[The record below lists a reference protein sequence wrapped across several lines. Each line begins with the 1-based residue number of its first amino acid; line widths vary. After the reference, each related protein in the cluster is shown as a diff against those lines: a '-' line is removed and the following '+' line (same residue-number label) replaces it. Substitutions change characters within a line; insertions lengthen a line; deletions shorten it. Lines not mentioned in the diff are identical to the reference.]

1 MSYTIP
7 YSLFYLRFDREHVK
21 PGWSASLGARSIVNA
36 GVKPMVNKR
45 NDLKRPGPG
54 RPPKDLAKA
63 RILDAAQRVFLKRGY
78 QSASLDE
85 IAATAPASKPTIYA
99 HFAGKEAL
107 FEAVV
112 ARVIEGLTDFEGFAP
127 KRRSVQDR
135 LASLGIEVVE
145 RFIEETIGIT
155 RATIAEADR
164 FPALSR
170 QVHEHGRDRAAA
182 AVSHVLNDATHAL
195 SRGAKGPFGPKRSV
209 STAQI
214 FMDLILLPM
223 IMRALM
229 GERAKDLRSEL
240 PAFVRERVSFFL
252 AACEAD
258 WGK

>member
-1 MSYTIP
+1 
-7 YSLFYLRFDREHVK
+7 
-21 PGWSASLGARSIVNA
+21 
-36 GVKPMVNKR
+36 MVSKH
-45 NDLKRPGPG
+45 NDLKRPRPG
-54 RPPKDLAKA
+54 RPPKDQAGDVKA
-63 RILDAAQRVFLKRGY
+63 RILDAAQRIFLKRGY

-85 IAATAPASKPTIYA
+85 IAETAPVSKPTIYA
-99 HFAGKEAL
+99 HFPGKEAL

-127 KRRSVQDR
+127 KGRSVQDR
-135 LASLGIEVVE
+135 LASLGIEVVQ
-145 RFIEETIGIT
+145 RFIDETIGIT

-182 AVSHVLNDATHAL
+182 AVSHVLNDATHTL

-229 GERAKDLRSEL
+229 GEGAKELRSEL
-240 PAFVRERVSFFL
+240 PAFARERVSFFL

>member
-1 MSYTIP
+1 
-7 YSLFYLRFDREHVK
+7 
-21 PGWSASLGARSIVNA
+21 LGARSIVNA
-36 GVKPMVNKR
+36 EVKPMVSKR
-45 NDLKRPGPG
+45 NDLKRPRPG
-54 RPPKDLAKA
+54 RPPKDLAGDVKA

-85 IAATAPASKPTIYA
+85 IAQTAPASKPTIYA
-99 HFAGKEAL
+99 HFPGKEAL

-112 ARVIEGLTDFEGFAP
+112 ARVIEGLTDFESFAP
-127 KRRSVQDR
+127 KGRSVQDK
-135 LASLGIEVVE
+135 LASLGAEVVE
-145 RFIEETIGIT
+145 RFIDETIGIT

-182 AVSHVLNDATHAL
+182 AVSHVLNDATHML
-195 SRGAKGPFGPKRSV
+195 SRRAKGPFGPKRSV

-223 IMRALM
+223 VMRALM
-229 GERAKDLRSEL
+229 GEGAKELRSEL
-240 PAFVRERVSFFL
+240 PVFVGERVSFFL

>member
-1 MSYTIP
+1 M
-7 YSLFYLRFDREHVK
+7 VK
-21 PGWSASLGARSIVNA
+21 
-36 GVKPMVNKR
+36 KDD
-45 NDLKRPGPG
+45 DLKRPRLG
-54 RPPKDLAKA
+54 RPPKELAGDVKA
-63 RILDAAQRVFLKRGY
+63 RILDAAQRVFLTRGY

-85 IAATAPASKPTIYA
+85 IAEGASASKPTIYA
-99 HFAGKEAL
+99 HFEGKEAL

-112 ARVIEGLTDFEGFAP
+112 ARVIDGLTNFDGFEP
-127 KRRSVQDR
+127 KGRNVQDR

-145 RFIEETIGIT
+145 RFLEETIAVT

-170 QVHEHGRDRAAA
+170 HVHEAGRDRAAA
-182 AVSHVLNDATHAL
+182 AVSHVLSDATHEL
-195 SRGAKGPFGPKRSV
+195 SRGSKGPFSPKRSLT
-209 STAQI
+209 TAQI

-223 IMRALM
+223 LMRALM
-229 GERAKDLRSEL
+229 GEGAKELRSEL

>member
-1 MSYTIP
+1 
-7 YSLFYLRFDREHVK
+7 LRFDREHVK
-21 PGWSASLGARSIVNA
+21 PELSASLGARSIVNA
-36 GVKPMVNKR
+36 GMSRMVSKQNE
-45 NDLKRPGPG
+45 LKRPRPG
-54 RPPKDLAKA
+54 RPPKDQAGDVKA

-85 IAATAPASKPTIYA
+85 IAETAPASKPTIYA
-99 HFAGKEAL
+99 HFPGKEAL

-127 KRRSVQDR
+127 KGRSVQDR
-135 LASLGIEVVE
+135 LASLGIEVVQ
-145 RFIEETIGIT
+145 RFIDETIGIT

-182 AVSHVLNDATHAL
+182 AVSHVLNDATHTL
-195 SRGAKGPFGPKRSV
+195 SRGAKGPFGSKRSV

-229 GERAKDLRSEL
+229 GEGAKELRSEL

-258 WGK
+258 WAK

>member
-1 MSYTIP
+1 
-7 YSLFYLRFDREHVK
+7 
-21 PGWSASLGARSIVNA
+21 VNA
-36 GVKPMVNKR
+36 EVKPMASKH
-45 NDLKRPGPG
+45 DLKRPRLG
-54 RPPKDLAKA
+54 RPPKDLAGDVKA

-85 IAATAPASKPTIYA
+85 IAQAAPASKPTIYA
-99 HFAGKEAL
+99 HFPGKEAL

-112 ARVIEGLTDFEGFAP
+112 ARVIAGLTNFEGFEP
-127 KRRSVQDR
+127 KGRTVQEK
-135 LASLGIEVVE
+135 LANLGTELVE
-145 RFIEETIGIT
+145 RFIDETIGIT

-170 QVHEHGRDRAAA
+170 HVHEHGRDRAAA

-195 SRGAKGPFGPKRSV
+195 SRSSKGPFGPKRTV

-229 GERAKDLRSEL
+229 GEGAKELRSEL
-240 PAFVRERVSFFL
+240 PSFVRERVSFFL

>member
-1 MSYTIP
+1 
-7 YSLFYLRFDREHVK
+7 LRFDRGHVK
-21 PGWSASLGARSIVNA
+21 PELSASLGARSIVNA
-36 GVKPMVNKR
+36 EVKPMVSKR
-45 NDLKRPGPG
+45 NDLKRPRPG
-54 RPPKDLAKA
+54 RPPKGLAGDVKA

-85 IAATAPASKPTIYA
+85 IAQTAPASKPTIYA
-99 HFAGKEAL
+99 HFPGKEAL

-127 KRRSVQDR
+127 KGRSVQDK
-135 LASLGIEVVE
+135 LASLGAEVVE
-145 RFIEETIGIT
+145 RFIDETIGIT

-182 AVSHVLNDATHAL
+182 AVSHVLNDATHTL
-195 SRGAKGPFGPKRSV
+195 SRGAKGPFGSKRSV

-229 GERAKDLRSEL
+229 GEGVRELRSEL

>member
-1 MSYTIP
+1 MSSRISSEHGR
-7 YSLFYLRFDREHVK
+7 SL
-21 PGWSASLGARSIVNA
+21 VNA
-36 GVKPMVNKR
+36 RVKPMVNKR
-45 NDLKRPGPG
+45 NDLKRPRPG
-54 RPPKDLAKA
+54 RPPKDLAGDVKA

-85 IAATAPASKPTIYA
+85 IAETAPASKPTIYA
-99 HFAGKEAL
+99 HFPGKEAL

-127 KRRSVQDR
+127 KGRSVQDR
-135 LASLGIEVVE
+135 LASLGIEVVQ
-145 RFIEETIGIT
+145 RFIDETIGIT

-182 AVSHVLNDATHAL
+182 AVSHVLNDATHTL
-195 SRGAKGPFGPKRSV
+195 SRGAKGPFGSKRSV

-229 GERAKDLRSEL
+229 GEGAKELRGEL

-258 WGK
+258 WAK

>member
-1 MSYTIP
+1 
-7 YSLFYLRFDREHVK
+7 
-21 PGWSASLGARSIVNA
+21 
-36 GVKPMVNKR
+36 MVSKH
-45 NDLKRPGPG
+45 NDLKRPRLG
-54 RPPKDLAKA
+54 RPPKDLAGNVKT

-85 IAATAPASKPTIYA
+85 IAETAPASKPTIYA
-99 HFAGKEAL
+99 HFPGKEAL

-112 ARVIEGLTDFEGFAP
+112 ARVIEGLTDFEAFAP
-127 KRRSVQDR
+127 KGRSVQDK
-135 LASLGIEVVE
+135 LASLGIEVVQ
-145 RFIEETIGIT
+145 RFIDETIGIT

-182 AVSHVLNDATHAL
+182 AVSHVLNDATHTL

-229 GERAKDLRSEL
+229 GEGAKELRSEL
-240 PAFVRERVSFFL
+240 PAFARERVSFFL

>member
-1 MSYTIP
+1 MMT
-7 YSLFYLRFDREHVK
+7 RDK
-21 PGWSASLGARSIVNA
+21 Q
-36 GVKPMVNKR
+36 
-45 NDLKRPGPG
+45 LKRPQVRPG
-54 RPPKDLAKA
+54 RPSKDMAGDVKA

-85 IAATAPASKPTIYA
+85 IAETAPASKPTIYA
-99 HFAGKEAL
+99 HFQGKQAL

-112 ARVIEGLTDFEGFAP
+112 ARVLDGLTNFEGFEP
-127 KRRSVQDR
+127 RGRTVQDK
-135 LASLGIEVVE
+135 LTSLGTEVVE
-145 RFIEETIGIT
+145 RFLEETVGVT

-170 QVHEHGRDRAAA
+170 HVHEAGRDRAAA
-182 AVSHVLNDATHAL
+182 AVSPVLNDATNTL
-195 SRGAKGPFGPKRSV
+195 SRGSKGPFSAKRTLT
-209 STAQI
+209 TAQI

-223 IMRALM
+223 LMRALM
-229 GERAKDLRSEL
+229 GEGAKELRGEL

>member
-1 MSYTIP
+1 LS
-7 YSLFYLRFDREHVK
+7 FDREHVK
-21 PGWSASLGARSIVNA
+21 PELSASLGARSIVNA
-36 GVKPMVNKR
+36 EVKAMVSKR
-45 NDLKRPGPG
+45 NDLKRPRPG
-54 RPPKDLAKA
+54 RPPKDQAGDVKA

-85 IAATAPASKPTIYA
+85 IAETAPASKPTIYA
-99 HFAGKEAL
+99 HFPGKEAL

-112 ARVIEGLTDFEGFAP
+112 ARVIEGLTDFEAFAP
-127 KRRSVQDR
+127 KGRSVQDR

-145 RFIEETIGIT
+145 RFIDETIGIT

-182 AVSHVLNDATHAL
+182 AVSHVLNDATHTL

-229 GERAKDLRSEL
+229 GEGAKELRSEL
-240 PAFVRERVSFFL
+240 PAFARERVSFFL

>member
-1 MSYTIP
+1 
-7 YSLFYLRFDREHVK
+7 
-21 PGWSASLGARSIVNA
+21 
-36 GVKPMVNKR
+36 MVSKH
-45 NDLKRPGPG
+45 NDLKRPRPG
-54 RPPKDLAKA
+54 RPPKDQAGDVKA

-85 IAATAPASKPTIYA
+85 IAETAPASKPTIYA
-99 HFAGKEAL
+99 HFPGKEAL

-127 KRRSVQDR
+127 KGRSVQDR

-145 RFIEETIGIT
+145 RFIDETIGIT

-182 AVSHVLNDATHAL
+182 AVSHVLNDATHTL

-229 GERAKDLRSEL
+229 GEGAKELRSEL

>member
-1 MSYTIP
+1 MVT
-7 YSLFYLRFDREHVK
+7 REK
-21 PGWSASLGARSIVNA
+21 ES
-36 GVKPMVNKR
+36 
-45 NDLKRPGPG
+45 KRPQARLG
-54 RPPKDLAKA
+54 RPPKDMAGDVKA

-85 IAATAPASKPTIYA
+85 IAETAPASKPTIYA
-99 HFAGKEAL
+99 HFPGKEAL

-112 ARVIEGLTDFEGFAP
+112 ARVLDGLTNFKGFDP
-127 KRRSVQDR
+127 KGRTVRDK
-135 LASLGIEVVE
+135 LTSLGTEVVE
-145 RFIEETIGIT
+145 RFLDETIGIT

-170 QVHEHGRDRAAA
+170 HVHEHGRDRAAA
-182 AVSHVLNDATHAL
+182 AVSHVLNDATHRL
-195 SRGAKGPFGPKRSV
+195 SRGPKGPFSTKRGLT
-209 STAQI
+209 TAQI

-223 IMRALM
+223 LMRALM
-229 GERAKDLRSEL
+229 GEGAKELRGEL

>member
-1 MSYTIP
+1 
-7 YSLFYLRFDREHVK
+7 
-21 PGWSASLGARSIVNA
+21 
-36 GVKPMVNKR
+36 MVSKH
-45 NDLKRPGPG
+45 NDLKRPRPG
-54 RPPKDLAKA
+54 RPPKDQAGDVKA
-63 RILDAAQRVFLKRGY
+63 RILDAAQRIFLKRGY

-85 IAATAPASKPTIYA
+85 IAETAPASKPTIYA
-99 HFAGKEAL
+99 HFPGKEAL

-127 KRRSVQDR
+127 KGRSVQDR

-145 RFIEETIGIT
+145 RFIDETIGIT

-182 AVSHVLNDATHAL
+182 AVSHILNDATQTL

-229 GERAKDLRSEL
+229 GEGAKELRSEL
-240 PAFVRERVSFFL
+240 PAFARERVSFFL

>member
-1 MSYTIP
+1 
-7 YSLFYLRFDREHVK
+7 
-21 PGWSASLGARSIVNA
+21 
-36 GVKPMVNKR
+36 MVSKQNE
-45 NDLKRPGPG
+45 LKRPRPG
-54 RPPKDLAKA
+54 RPPKDQAGDVKA

-78 QSASLDE
+78 KSASLDE
-85 IAATAPASKPTIYA
+85 IAETAPASKPTIYA
-99 HFAGKEAL
+99 HFPGKEAL

-127 KRRSVQDR
+127 KGRSVQDR
-135 LASLGIEVVE
+135 LASLGIEVVQ
-145 RFIEETIGIT
+145 RFIDETIGIT

-182 AVSHVLNDATHAL
+182 AVSHVLNDATHTL
-195 SRGAKGPFGPKRSV
+195 SRGAKGPFGSKRSV

-229 GERAKDLRSEL
+229 GEGVKELRSEL

-258 WGK
+258 WAK